1 MADLGN
7 ILGGTKDVA
16 TGNSGGIMGG
26 LNGILTSVAMIV
38 SGILV
43 LGFFIF
49 IVYYFTYKKKNWNLN
64 LEIKIPRSNGGFI
77 DSEDGKGNYNESK
90 GVCYVKRKGKKAIP
104 MKPFDVK
111 KYVQGKN
118 TLTVIQVSPGEY
130 IPVLP
135 NSYSHLIDDE
145 TGEEASVLTLKGDLS
160 KSKAWKNSFEREAK
174 SAYSITSLLKEYLPY
189 IGFGILIVMNFVGF
203 TILSRGL
210 K

>member
-1 MADLGN
+1 MANLGN
-7 ILGGTKDVA
+7 ILSGTKDVA
-16 TGNSGGIMGG
+16 TGEGGGIMGG
-26 LNGILTSVAMIV
+26 VSGLLTSVGTIIL
-38 SGILV
+38 GILA
-43 LGFFIF
+43 LAFCGYL
-49 IVYYFTYKKKNWNLN
+49 VYYFAYKRKNWNLN
-64 LEIKIPRSNGGFI
+64 LEVKIPRSNGGFM
-77 DSEDGKGNYNESK
+77 DAENGKGNYDERK
-90 GVCYVKRKGKKAIP
+90 GVCFVKRKGKKAIP

-135 NSYSHLIDDE
+135 ESFSHLVDDE

-174 SAYSITSLLKEYLPY
+174 QAYSITNLLKEYLPY
-189 IGFGILIVMNFVGF
+189 IGFGIIIIMNFVGF
-203 TILSRGL
+203 TILSRSL

>member
-7 ILGGTKDVA
+7 LLGGAKDVA
-16 TGNSGGIMGG
+16 TGGSGGIIGG
-26 LNGILTSVAMIV
+26 ISGLLTKAGTVLLAILALAFC
-38 SGILV
+38 GY
-43 LGFFIF
+43 
-49 IVYYFTYKKKNWNLN
+49 IVYYLAYKRKSWNLK

-77 DSEDGKGNYNESK
+77 DSEQGRGNYDEKK
-90 GVCYVKRKGKKAIP
+90 GVCFVKRKGKKAIP

-130 IPVLP
+130 LPVLP
-135 NSYSHLIDDE
+135 NSFSHLVDDV
-145 TGEEASVLTLKGDLS
+145 TGEEAAVIKLKGDLS

-174 SAYSITSLLKEYLPY
+174 SAYSITNLLKEYLPY
-189 IGFGILIVMNFVGF
+189 IGFGIIIIMNFVGF